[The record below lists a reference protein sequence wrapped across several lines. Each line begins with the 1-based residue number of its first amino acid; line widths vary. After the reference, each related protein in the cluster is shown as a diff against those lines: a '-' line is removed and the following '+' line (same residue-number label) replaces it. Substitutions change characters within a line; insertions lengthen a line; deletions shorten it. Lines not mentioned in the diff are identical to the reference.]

1 MLLQTA
7 THSAQMRMSSFDG
20 EAIISPV
27 EPSHF
32 WQKEQRGVLSGPD
45 LFQNIRVPR
54 TPRL

>member
-1 MLLQTA
+1 MLLQTDK
-7 THSAQMRMSSFDG
+7 HSAQMKMSSLAG

-27 EPSHF
+27 EASHF

-45 LFQNIRVPR
+45 RFQNIRVPR

>member
-7 THSAQMRMSSFDG
+7 THSAQMKISSLDG

-27 EPSHF
+27 ESSHF

-45 LFQNIRVPR
+45 RFQNIRVPR